1 MQIIKTINELRPII
15 REYRLKSKSIGF
27 VPTMGALHPGHLSLI
42 KASKE
47 ECECTVISI
56 YVNPIQFTNKE
67 DFTSYPRDFKND
79 TQVARDAGAGILF
92 MPDEEEMYSE
102 ESSTFVEVS
111 GYVTNTLC
119 GISRPGHF
127 RGVVTVVCKLLNIVQ
142 PDKTYLGMKDAQQAI
157 VVAKMVNDLNFPV
170 DIRFMPTVR
179 EEDGL
184 AYSSRNKNLTD
195 WERKDAV
202 ILNQT
207 LCYAEKRI
215 MEDKERDAIKVTGE
229 MYEMISKT
237 NGAEIDYISIVSLP
251 DLKDVK
257 EIKDQVMIAMAVF
270 IGKTKLIDNI
280 ILNVNENTKYCA

>member
-1 MQIIKTINELRPII
+1 MQIIKTINELRPVI
-15 REYRLKSKSIGF
+15 REYRLRNKSIGF

-56 YVNPIQFTNKE
+56 YVNPIQFTDKE
-67 DFTSYPRDFKND
+67 DFTSYPRDFKKD
-79 TQVARDAGAGILF
+79 TQITRDAGADILF
-92 MPDEEEMYSE
+92 IPDEEEMSSDK
-102 ESSTFVEVS
+102 SSTFVEVS
-111 GYVTNTLC
+111 GHVTNTLC
-119 GISRPGHF
+119 GISRSEHF

-142 PDKTYLGMKDAQQAI
+142 PDKTYFGMKDAQQAI
-157 VVAKMVNDLNFPV
+157 VVAKMANDLNFPV

-184 AYSSRNKNLTD
+184 AYSSRNENLTD
-195 WERKDAV
+195 GKRKDAV
-202 ILNQT
+202 ILNQA

-215 MEDKERDAIKVTGE
+215 MEDKERDAMKVTGE
-229 MYEMISKT
+229 MYEMVSKT

-257 EIKDQVMIAMAVF
+257 EIKDRVMIAMAVF
-270 IGKTKLIDNI
+270 IGETRLIDNI
-280 ILNVNENTKYCA
+280 ILNVNENAK